1 MPLPEPLVGIATAI
15 HGALL
20 AALHAQ
26 SAVVEMLTVCGP
38 PAAGAVSV
46 SGATVALQPLSCETV
61 NVWPAAVIVP
71 LRLAPEFGAAANCTD
86 PGPFPLAPD
95 VTLIHPALATA
106 VHAHDAFVFT
116 LNDAPPPAAGIACEL
131 VGEREYEHPLACTTV
146 YVCPAIVAVPR
157 RSASG
162 FAATVICTV
171 PFPDPLPPEEIPS
184 QGALL
189 TAVHAQP
196 DGLVTSTDTGPPP
209 LATFWL
215 GGAMEYVHPAL
226 WVTVNVCPPAVSVP
240 VRCGPV
246 LAAAV

>member
-1 MPLPEPLVGIATAI
+1 MPFPEPLVGIATAI

-20 AALHAQ
+20 AAVHAQ
-26 SAVVEMLTVCGP
+26 SAAVEMLTVCGP

-71 LRLAPEFGAAANCTD
+71 LRAPPEFGAAANCTD

-95 VTLIHPALATA
+95 VTLIHPAFATA
-106 VHAHDAFVFT
+106 VHAHDAFVLT
-116 LNDAPPPAAGIACEL
+116 LNDAPPPAAGIAGEL
-131 VGEREYEHPLACTTV
+131 V
-146 YVCPAIVAVPR
+146 
-157 RSASG
+157 
-162 FAATVICTV
+162 
-171 PFPDPLPPEEIPS
+171 
-184 QGALL
+184 
-189 TAVHAQP
+189 
-196 DGLVTSTDTGPPP
+196 
-209 LATFWL
+209 
-215 GGAMEYVHPAL
+215 GAMEYVHPAL